1 MRPTSTKTGERIDL
15 PSLFQTAAERCDEAV
30 EEVLLDRQERL
41 WQNMK
46 DERLPT
52 GGRRFVKNGG
62 YLRGFRSTR
71 GRARIRIQRVTDR
84 WDGRATA
91 PLLDALEIGKRQY
104 LPDLR
109 VASAEEAT
117 RTSYPE
123 TEGSTRRFLGRR
135 VPKQTSWGFVQ
146 ELAESVEGYHR
157 ALLPRP
163 AGGVIQPDT
172 VFVRSQRK
180 GTHHGV
186 HVAIVQDPEE
196 HRCQVVNVEVDG
208 PPKRVL
214 EGFEVDL
221 LACDDNLSLASIS
234 AKWRQFCELHFRRLV
249 ERSLV
254 DSRGLQLAPDQRA
267 RWVRPLV
274 GALAHLRNSVA
285 LHKPRGEWEA
295 IEHRTKETLAEF
307 GILAKQLREAGQ
319 AQAAKVV
326 ENEGRAAVVFG
337 ELAARGVWM
346 PSTSNGIERIC
357 GMIAHRCK
365 RAWARWGSGLRSMVI
380 LLLVR
385 KTRPSIYRSA
395 IARYMRSVSGGGV
408 C

>member
-15 PSLFQTAAERCDEAV
+15 PSLFQTIAERGDEAF
-30 EEVLLDRQERL
+30 EQTLLERQERL
-41 WQNMK
+41 WENMRE
-46 DERLPT
+46 ERLSS
-52 GGRRFVKNGG
+52 GGRRFVRNGG
-62 YLRGFRSTR
+62 YFRTFRGLM
-71 GRARIRIQRVTDR
+71 GWARIRVQRVTDR
-84 WDGRATA
+84 WDGRTTS
-91 PLLDALEIGKRQY
+91 PLLDALEIGKRRY

-123 TEGSTRRFLGRR
+123 TEGATRRFLGRR
-135 VPKQTSWGFVQ
+135 VPRQTSWGFVQ
-146 ELAESVEGYHR
+146 EIAPRIEDYHR
-157 ALLPRP
+157 ALLPHP
-163 AGGVIQPDT
+163 AGGVVQPDT
-172 VFVRSQRK
+172 VFVRSQVK

-196 HRCQVVNVEVDG
+196 HRCQVVNVEIDG

-221 LACDDNLSLASIS
+221 LASDRDPSFTTLSAR
-234 AKWRQFCELHFRRLV
+234 WHQYCELHFRRLL

-254 DSRGLQLAPDQRA
+254 DAQGRQLPPEQRA

-274 GALAHLRNSVA
+274 RALSHLRNSVA
-285 LHKPRGEWEA
+285 LHKPRGEWAA

-307 GILAKQLREAGQ
+307 QVLGKQLREAGQ
-319 AQAAKVV
+319 PQAATVV

-337 ELAARGVWM
+337 ELAARGIWM
-346 PSTSNGIERIC
+346 PSTSNGVERIC

-365 RAWARWGSGLRSMVI
+365 RAWARWGSGLRNMVI

-395 IARYMRSVSGGGV
+395 IARYMRSVSSGGI

>member
-15 PSLFQTAAERCDEAV
+15 PSLFQTAAERCDDAFGET
-30 EEVLLDRQERL
+30 LLDRQELL
-41 WQNMK
+41 WEHMRE
-46 DERLPT
+46 ERLST

-62 YLRGFRSTR
+62 YLRWFKATR
-71 GRARIRIQRVTDR
+71 GVARIRIQRVTDR
-84 WDGRATA
+84 WDGRTTA

-109 VASAEEAT
+109 VAAAEEAT

-135 VPKQTSWGFVQ
+135 VPRQTTWGFVR
-146 ELAESVEGYHR
+146 EIAYRVEGYHR

-163 AGGVIQPDT
+163 QGGVVQPDT

-196 HRCQVVNVEVDG
+196 HHCQVVNVEVDG

-214 EGFEVDL
+214 EGIEVDRM
-221 LACDDNLSLASIS
+221 ASDDDPSLTSIP

-254 DSRGLQLAPDQRA
+254 DGRGLQLPTDQRA

-274 GALAHLRNSVA
+274 GALAHLRASVA
-285 LHKPRGEWEA
+285 LHKPRGEWAA
-295 IEHRTKETLAEF
+295 IEHRTRETLAEF
-307 GILAKQLREAGQ
+307 GVLAKQLREAGQ
-319 AQAAKVV
+319 PQAARVV

-346 PSTSNGIERIC
+346 PSTSNGVERIC

-408 C
+408 R